1 MNSNLDL
8 KQIKAKGHDE
18 KDTYSVYGKRNYT
31 DEWVKLGEELNES
44 KTLGIIREYIPA
56 SFELMEDLG
65 NGERN
70 LYEINGNKYKEFGQ
84 EVISDFPVPF
94 LILEILDTRL
104 RKLFLKN
111 YIEIE

>member
-44 KTLGIIREYIPA
+44 ETLGIIREYRLTATNI
-56 SFELMEDLG
+56 E
-65 NGERN
+65 
-70 LYEINGNKYKEFGQ
+70 K
-84 EVISDFPVPF
+84 
-94 LILEILDTRL
+94 LDK
-104 RKLFLKN
+104 KL
-111 YIEIE
+111 